1 MDSPDQERKDHPVS
15 RAQAPDD
22 TDVLVTA
29 AVMYYEQNASQ
40 QEIADQLGVSRPT
53 VSRLLDRAR
62 EQGIVRI
69 EVVPP
74 RVDPDLAP
82 RLCALL
88 GLRSVHIASG
98 RANEAEPG
106 PVLAEPLGAAL
117 DEAALSAGDTLIVS
131 WGRGVYSASKH
142 VLRTLPGVVV
152 APAMGG
158 NSSDQPWFQPN
169 EIVRS
174 FTQTLGAQARY
185 FHAPALIT
193 DALYT
198 SLLHAG
204 ELDEALATWEG
215 ARASVVGVGAWPKPD
230 PTYAAA
236 GFPVDDP
243 AQDGA
248 VGDVAG
254 RSFRI
259 DGTLVP
265 FHDQRRLLGVTPE
278 QLARVPY
285 AICLAGGV
293 SKTQAAIGAA
303 RAHLYN
309 VLVTDASTARAMDAF
324 LASEAG
330 TARA

>member
-1 MDSPDQERKDHPVS
+1 MS
-15 RAQAPDD
+15 RAQAADD
-22 TDVLVTA
+22 VDLLVTA
-29 AVMYYEQNASQ
+29 AVMYYEQDASQ
-40 QEIADQLGVSRPT
+40 KEIAAHLGVSRPT
-53 VSRLLDRAR
+53 VSRLLERAR

-69 EVVPP
+69 EIVPP
-74 RVDPDLAP
+74 GVDPDLAP

-88 GLRSVHIASG
+88 GLRSVHIAAG
-98 RANEAEPG
+98 RANEVEPG
-106 PVLAEPLGAAL
+106 PLLAEPLGNAL
-117 DEAALSAGDTLIVS
+117 DEAGLSSGDIVVVS
-131 WGRGVYSASKH
+131 WGRAVYSASKH
-142 VLRTLPGVVV
+142 VRRSLPGVVV

-174 FTQTLGAQARY
+174 FAQTLGAQARY

-193 DALYT
+193 DALYA

-204 ELDEALATWEG
+204 ELDEAIATWEG

-230 PTYAAA
+230 PTYAAS
-236 GFPVDDP
+236 GFPVDDS
-243 AQDGA
+243 ALGDA

-265 FHDQRRLLGVTPE
+265 FTDRRRLLGVTPE

-309 VLVTDASTARAMDAF
+309 VLVTDVSTARAMDAY
-324 LASEAG
+324 LAAETSA
-330 TARA
+330 ASS

>member
-1 MDSPDQERKDHPVS
+1 MS
-15 RAQAPDD
+15 RAQSADD
-22 TDVLVTA
+22 VELLVTA
-29 AVMYYEQNASQ
+29 AVMYYEQDASQ
-40 QEIADQLGVSRPT
+40 KQIAEQLGVSRPT
-53 VSRLLDRAR
+53 VSRLLERAR
-62 EQGIVRI
+62 DQGIVRI
-69 EVVPP
+69 EIVPP
-74 RVDPDLAP
+74 RVDPELGP
-82 RLCALL
+82 RLARLL

-106 PVLAEPLGAAL
+106 PLLAEPLGVAL
-117 DEAALSAGDTLIVS
+117 DEAGLGAGDTLLVS

-142 VLRTLPGVVV
+142 VRRHLPGVVV

-174 FTQTLGAQARY
+174 FAENLGAQARY
-185 FHAPALIT
+185 FHAPALVT
-193 DALYT
+193 EPLYA
-198 SLLHAG
+198 SLMHAG
-204 ELDEALATWEG
+204 ELDELLSTWQG
-215 ARASVVGVGAWPKPD
+215 ARASLVGVGAWPKPD

-236 GFPVDDP
+236 GFPVDD
-243 AQDGA
+243 AALSGA

-265 FHDQRRLLGVTPE
+265 FTDRRRLLGVTPE

-285 AICLAGGV
+285 SICLAGGV
-293 SKTQAAIGAA
+293 SKTQAAVGAA

-309 VLVTDASTARAMDAF
+309 VLVTDAATARSMDAF
-324 LASEAG
+324 LEAEVLVA
-330 TARA
+330 ARH

>member
-1 MDSPDQERKDHPVS
+1 MS
-15 RAQAPDD
+15 RAQAADD
-22 TDVLVTA
+22 ADLLVTA
-29 AVMYYEQNASQ
+29 AVMYYEQGASQ
-40 QEIADQLGVSRPT
+40 KEIAAHLGVSRPT

-69 EVVPP
+69 EIVPP

-106 PVLAEPLGAAL
+106 PLLAEPLGTAL
-117 DEAALSAGDTLIVS
+117 DEAGLSAGDTLLVS
-131 WGRGVYSASKH
+131 WGRGVYSASKN
-142 VLRTLPGVVV
+142 VRRSLPGVVV

-174 FTQTLGAQARY
+174 FAQNLGAQARY
-185 FHAPALIT
+185 FHAPALVT
-193 DALYT
+193 EALYT

-204 ELDEALATWEG
+204 ELDELLATWEG

-243 AQDGA
+243 ALNGA

-265 FHDQRRLLGVTPE
+265 FNDRRRLLGVTPE

-293 SKTQAAIGAA
+293 SKTEAAIGAA

-309 VLVTDASTARAMDAF
+309 VLVTDAATARAMDAY
-324 LASEAG
+324 LTAERAG
-330 TARA
+330 A

>member
-1 MDSPDQERKDHPVS
+1 MS
-15 RAQAPDD
+15 RAQAPND

-29 AVMYYEQNASQ
+29 AVLYYEQNASQ
-40 QEIADQLGVSRPT
+40 QEIAHHLGVSRPT

-62 EQGIVRI
+62 AQGIVRI

-74 RVDPDLAP
+74 DADPDLAA

-88 GLRSVHIASG
+88 DLRSVHIASG
-98 RANEAEPG
+98 RAIEAEPG
-106 PVLAEPLGAAL
+106 PLLAEPLGAAL
-117 DEAALSAGDTLIVS
+117 DKAALTAGDTLIVS
-131 WGRGVYSASKH
+131 WGRGVYSTSKH
-142 VLRTLPGVVV
+142 VRRSLPGVVV

-174 FTQTLGAQARY
+174 FAENLGAQARY

-193 DALYT
+193 DALYA

-204 ELDEALATWEG
+204 ELDEAMATWEG

-243 AQDGA
+243 AHDGA

-265 FHDQRRLLGVTPE
+265 FRDQRRLLGVTPE
-278 QLARVPY
+278 QLARVPS

-293 SKTQAAIGAA
+293 SKMRAAIGAA

-324 LASEAG
+324 LATELPAAG
-330 TARA
+330 A